1 MPYAYHF
8 DSSLYGKY
16 LRKIAEKGGVIRT
29 EGIIEHIQ
37 QDPTSGHIHG
47 LQLRTGQQIN
57 GDLFIDCTGTR
68 ALLSQKTLG
77 VEYEDWSHWLAAD
90 SALAVQTNRFDK
102 TLPYT
107 RSIAHDIGWQWR
119 IPLTHRNGNGIVFSS
134 QYMSDEQAHDRLI
147 NNLDSEPVNDVR
159 KISFKTGRTKEQ
171 WHKNVISVGL
181 ASGFLEPL
189 ESTSIHLIQSA
200 IVRLLKLFP
209 HQGIQQSAVDLY
221 NEESKTEY
229 ETIRDFIILHYYVNE
244 RNDSDFWR
252 DMRNLPLPDRLAHKI
267 QVFSDVGEI
276 FNDQHDIF
284 RDASWLQVM
293 LGQGILPKDYHPSV
307 NQMSDAQLSDMLAKV
322 HAAKRQPLAKMLPHD
337 EFLTH
342 YLKVG

>member
-1 MPYAYHF
+1 M
-8 DSSLYGKY
+8 
-16 LRKIAEKGGVIRT
+16 
-29 EGIIEHIQ
+29 
-37 QDPTSGHIHG
+37 
-47 LQLRTGQQIN
+47 
-57 GDLFIDCTGTR
+57 
-68 ALLSQKTLG
+68 
-77 VEYEDWSHWLAAD
+77 
-90 SALAVQTNRFDK
+90 
-102 TLPYT
+102 
-107 RSIAHDIGWQWR
+107 
-119 IPLTHRNGNGIVFSS
+119 
-134 QYMSDEQAHDRLI
+134 
-147 NNLDSEPVNDVR
+147 
-159 KISFKTGRTKEQ
+159 
-171 WHKNVISVGL
+171 
-181 ASGFLEPL
+181 
-189 ESTSIHLIQSA
+189 
-200 IVRLLKLFP
+200 
-209 HQGIQQSAVDLY
+209 Y